1 MKLLILFITSQSNK
15 NYMSTLIEKINS
27 DFTTAYK
34 AKEMEKKDFLGVLK
48 GEVTR
53 ETKVPTDQQVIAKVK
68 SMIKKNNESIET
80 FKVSSLTDVELEI
93 LNSYVPKQMSESEI
107 DAKVS
112 EAISGGADNIG
123 KIMGSFKGLEA
134 DMKLVKERAEKQL
147 NSK

>member
-1 MKLLILFITSQSNK
+1 
-15 NYMSTLIEKINS
+15 MSTLIEKINS
-27 DFTTAYK
+27 DFTAAYK

-112 EAISGGADNIG
+112 EAISSGADNIG